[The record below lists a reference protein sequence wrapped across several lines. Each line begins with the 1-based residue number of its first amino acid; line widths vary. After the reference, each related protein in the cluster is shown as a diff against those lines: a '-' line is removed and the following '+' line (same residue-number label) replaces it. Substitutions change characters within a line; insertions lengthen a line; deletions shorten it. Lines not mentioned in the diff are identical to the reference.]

1 MVYTDG
7 KLNGELKGYF
17 GNGYLRRFDIYKDGT
32 LVNGQCF
39 TQTGY
44 DTAYYIYQRDAS
56 YKNLNIN
63 EYRDYVQEQ
72 LIYPAR
78 AADRGKQGTVFIQF
92 EVNENGQVANTK
104 ILKSPDDLLSRAVL
118 DVVLNTELWE
128 PAVFEGQKVKQRF
141 TIPIIFQLFQ

>member
-1 MVYTDG
+1 
-7 KLNGELKGYF
+7 
-17 GNGYLRRFDIYKDGT
+17 
-32 LVNGQCF
+32 
-39 TQTGY
+39 
-44 DTAYYIYQRDAS
+44 
-56 YKNLNIN
+56 
-63 EYRDYVQEQ
+63 VQEQ
-72 LIYPAR
+72 LIYPSR